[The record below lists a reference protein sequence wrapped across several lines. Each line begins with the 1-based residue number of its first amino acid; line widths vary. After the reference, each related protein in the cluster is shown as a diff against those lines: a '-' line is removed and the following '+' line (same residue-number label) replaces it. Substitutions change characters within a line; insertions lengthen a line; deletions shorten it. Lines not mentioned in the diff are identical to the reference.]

1 MNGRVCSLALLVA
14 LACLKLGAATPG
26 KVQVEWS
33 EANGEK
39 WTIGGLADRET
50 GRPMA
55 KDTMFSVCSNTK
67 TVTSALVLTFVEEG
81 KLSLDDPVSKFF
93 PEFKDSRVT
102 VRHLLA
108 HTSGLPY
115 EADRKRCRDA
125 VPLAEQVAIA
135 AEKGV
140 AYEPGTKYKYCGLGF
155 SVAAAILEKIA
166 GRPFEVLMKERI
178 FDPLEMKDATFRP
191 TKEQQSRI
199 AVLYYYPPDGGDP
212 VPCGFGDRV
221 TLPLDSPA
229 RVPAAAGGL
238 FATAEDFLKFSQMI
252 ALKGVGI
259 NGRRILSEKTF
270 ENEFLRRQTPPGD
283 PVNKSFDI
291 AFNDDGVSGY
301 KGGAHGTHCLWNWG
315 EKSCCVTFVA
325 KAPRPKGNA
334 KAAIDATGFDG
345 GRATFACSDV
355 SRKGDAVSVKVVN
368 VDDRHGANIVVLR
381 SGGKVVASKR
391 VELRIGEAKTVRFD
405 VGGLAPEAEVSVG
418 LEK

>member
-1 MNGRVCSLALLVA
+1 M
-14 LACLKLGAATPG
+14 
-26 KVQVEWS
+26 
-33 EANGEK
+33 
-39 WTIGGLADRET
+39 
-50 GRPMA
+50 
-55 KDTMFSVCSNTK
+55 
-67 TVTSALVLTFVEEG
+67 
-81 KLSLDDPVSKFF
+81 
-93 PEFKDSRVT
+93 
-102 VRHLLA
+102 
-108 HTSGLPY
+108 
-115 EADRKRCRDA
+115 
-125 VPLAEQVAIA
+125 
-135 AEKGV
+135 
-140 AYEPGTKYKYCGLGF
+140 
-155 SVAAAILEKIA
+155 
-166 GRPFEVLMKERI
+166 
-178 FDPLEMKDATFRP
+178 
-191 TKEQQSRI
+191 
-199 AVLYYYPPDGGDP
+199 
-212 VPCGFGDRV
+212 

-270 ENEFLRRQTPPGD
+270 ENEFLRRQTPPSD
-283 PVNKSFDI
+283 PANKSFDI
-291 AFNDDGVSGY
+291 TFNDDGVSGY

-355 SRKGDAVSVKVVN
+355 SRKGDVVSVKVAN
-368 VDDRHGANIVVLR
+368 VDDRHGANRVVLR

-391 VELRIGEAKTVRFD
+391 VERRIREAKTVRFD